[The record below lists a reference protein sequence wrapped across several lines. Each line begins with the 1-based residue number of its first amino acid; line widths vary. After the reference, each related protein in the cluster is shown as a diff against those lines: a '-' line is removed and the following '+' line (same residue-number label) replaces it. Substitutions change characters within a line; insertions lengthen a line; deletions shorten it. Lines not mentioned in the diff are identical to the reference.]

1 MNLTGIR
8 FARVSARA
16 VSAAVLVASLT
27 FAPGIALAVDKAAH
41 QDRTELRIKDMHTK
55 LKITSAQEEQWAK
68 VAKAMSDNAKVMDTL
83 TQARAEH
90 AKDMNAV
97 DDLKSYSEIIDAHAD
112 GIKKL
117 IPELTTLYASMS
129 ETQKKAAD
137 ILFRHGER
145 KHGDRKQ
152 GHRMSESK

>member
-1 MNLTGIR
+1 MCIR
-8 FARVSARA
+8 
-16 VSAAVLVASLT
+16 
-27 FAPGIALAVDKAAH
+27 
-41 QDRTELRIKDMHTK
+41 DR
-55 LKITSAQEEQWAK
+55 
-68 VAKAMSDNAKVMDTL
+68 
-83 TQARAEH
+83 
-90 AKDMNAV
+90 
-97 DDLKSYSEIIDAHAD
+97 IIDAHAD

-137 ILFRHGER
+137 ILFRHGNR